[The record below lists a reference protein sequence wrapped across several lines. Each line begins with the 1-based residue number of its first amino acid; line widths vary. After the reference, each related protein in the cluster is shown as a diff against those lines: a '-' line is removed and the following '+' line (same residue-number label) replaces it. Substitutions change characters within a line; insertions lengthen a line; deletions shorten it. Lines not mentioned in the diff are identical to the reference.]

1 MTNHQPSP
9 AEILA
14 AVERAA
20 TATTSSVDRLRAAVV
35 NDTLTTETVVLP
47 ASGVV
52 ERTYQGG
59 YGSVTV
65 ANPGAGAVTASSSS
79 GGDPA
84 KPPASGVGV
93 FAVPAGRFATLPMRG
108 HSLTLYGAAGAVLV
122 LSVSAKPL
130 PPAFGV
136 CS

>member
-1 MTNHQPSP
+1 MPQHTTN
-9 AEILA
+9 ADILA
-14 AVERAA
+14 ALEHVA

-35 NDTLTTETVVLP
+35 NDTLTTETVVIP

-59 YGSVTV
+59 YGSVTI
-65 ANPGAGAVTASSSS
+65 ANPGAGSVTVSSSS

-84 KPPASGVGV
+84 KPPTSGVGV
-93 FAVPAGRFATLPMRG
+93 FVVPTGRFATLPLRG
-108 HSLTLYGAAGAVLV
+108 HSLTIYGTAGATVV

-136 CS
+136 CA